1 MWMCLYRGVPLTR
14 GLSPCCSQGLFFYS
28 NCMNLPICF
37 QGPVLCFQGMCER
50 NQSIVLCVTNKV
62 LQKYSSKNPHRSTH
76 TQKKMHHT
84 YQKLNPPQKLF
95 FAAGPNLRYQTL
107 WKRNAKWGST
117 CTSGSQMTLSS
128 EAKVEFCKWQSYLLS
143 LLTER
148 CCIQMLFPA
157 RALGLWDV

>member
-76 TQKKMHHT
+76 TQKKNAPYLSEIKSTTKTIFCCRAKPKIPNTMEAQCKVRKHMHIWFSNDIV
-84 YQKLNPPQKLF
+84 Q
-95 FAAGPNLRYQTL
+95 
-107 WKRNAKWGST
+107 
-117 CTSGSQMTLSS
+117 
-128 EAKVEFCKWQSYLLS
+128 
-143 LLTER
+143 
-148 CCIQMLFPA
+148 
-157 RALGLWDV
+157 